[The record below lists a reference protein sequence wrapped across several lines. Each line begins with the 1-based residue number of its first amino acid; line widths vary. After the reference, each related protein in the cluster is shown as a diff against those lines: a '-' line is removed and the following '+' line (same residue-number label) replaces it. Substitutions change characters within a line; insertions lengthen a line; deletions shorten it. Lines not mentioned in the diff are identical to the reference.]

1 MRRAVRRTR
10 HRAPPGIRAEITRI
24 PAPDGTTDRKGVTF
38 KERVVFDRAATT
50 TGIMH
55 VGVGGFHRSHQLCYL
70 NDLLKHDFENAKK
83 WCYTGI
89 GVMPGDV
96 KMRDY
101 LRDNDWSYPI
111 ISRAGAEVSSF
122 DVQVEE
128 VVAMHDMVL
137 AWEDPIGTIERM
149 ASPDVKIISLT
160 ITEFG
165 YRVPLT
171 KGDFSLIER
180 CLNCQ
185 LRDEDE
191 PLHPESKN
199 PTTFGLICAAAAV
212 RFANGTRPF
221 TIMSCDNLPHN
232 GEVCKRRM
240 TSAAEELGCA
250 GLCAASLDEFVVWLQ
265 TQVKYPS
272 TMVDRITPATSWE
285 DIATLPSQLGFEDA
299 WPVMCEPYK
308 HWVIEDNFVD
318 NERPAWEATGAVVVA
333 DVIPHELMKVRLLNV
348 THSAMCYAGILAGC
362 THVHEAVTHQK
373 IRALLTQIQINEI
386 APTLLKH
393 GAMIDSPILLNGME
407 TYAGTVLARFE
418 NVAVKD
424 QLDRI
429 AADGSEKFRVQGRD
443 VVVEGLTQGLKM
455 RGFAMYVASWAWFLQ
470 REVSEGNEVRD
481 AGGAAVTACFQNGG
495 SGVVGFL
502 GMEEIF
508 GPLVGEFGDEWR
520 NEIVGFYNTINEEGV
535 GVAIDDAL
543 NENVYQQEELVAAAR

>member
-1 MRRAVRRTR
+1 
-10 HRAPPGIRAEITRI
+10 
-24 PAPDGTTDRKGVTF
+24 
-38 KERVVFDRAATT
+38 
-50 TGIMH
+50 
-55 VGVGGFHRSHQLCYL
+55 
-70 NDLLKHDFENAKK
+70 
-83 WCYTGI
+83 
-89 GVMPGDV
+89 
-96 KMRDY
+96 
-101 LRDNDWSYPI
+101 
-111 ISRAGAEVSSF
+111 
-122 DVQVEE
+122 
-128 VVAMHDMVL
+128 
-137 AWEDPIGTIERM
+137 
-149 ASPDVKIISLT
+149 
-160 ITEFG
+160 
-165 YRVPLT
+165 
-171 KGDFSLIER
+171 LIER

-362 THVHEAVTHQK
+362 THVVRAFPNHHVPPCAIAHTRTRRDYYDQK
-373 IRALLTQIQINEI
+373 GLFPLPSTLTVYSYQSLI
-386 APTLLKH
+386 
-393 GAMIDSPILLNGME
+393 PITN
-407 TYAGTVLARFE
+407 R
-418 NVAVKD
+418 
-424 QLDRI
+424 
-429 AADGSEKFRVQGRD
+429 
-443 VVVEGLTQGLKM
+443 
-455 RGFAMYVASWAWFLQ
+455 
-470 REVSEGNEVRD
+470 
-481 AGGAAVTACFQNGG
+481 
-495 SGVVGFL
+495 
-502 GMEEIF
+502 
-508 GPLVGEFGDEWR
+508 
-520 NEIVGFYNTINEEGV
+520 
-535 GVAIDDAL
+535 
-543 NENVYQQEELVAAAR
+543 

>member
-1 MRRAVRRTR
+1 LASN
-10 HRAPPGIRAEITRI
+10 
-24 PAPDGTTDRKGVTF
+24 
-38 KERVVFDRAATT
+38 FD
-50 TGIMH
+50 
-55 VGVGGFHRSHQLCYL
+55 Q
-70 NDLLKHDFENAKK
+70 AKR

-89 GVMPGDV
+89 GVMPNDT

-101 LRDNDWSYPI
+101 LRDNNWTYPI

-128 VVAMHDMVL
+128 VVAMHDMLL
-137 AWEDPIGTIERM
+137 AFEDPVATIQKM

-171 KGDFSLIER
+171 KGDFSLIEQ
-180 CLNCQ
+180 CLNG
-185 LRDEDE
+185 LLLDEE
-191 PLHPESKN
+191 EELHEESQN
-199 PTTFGLICAAAAV
+199 PTTFGLICAAAAM
-212 RFANGTRPF
+212 RFHDGTRPF

-232 GEVCKRRM
+232 GEVCKQRM
-240 TSAAEELGCA
+240 TGAAEELVCA
-250 GLCAASLDEFVVWLQ
+250 GLCATSLDEFVVWLQ

-285 DIATLPSQLGFEDA
+285 DIATLPATLGFEDN

-318 NERPAWEATGAVVVA
+318 DERPNWEDTGAVVVD

-362 THVHEAVTHQK
+362 THVHEAVTHSK
-373 IRALLTQIQINEI
+373 IRGLLTQIQLNEI
-386 APTLLKH
+386 GPTLFAH
-393 GAMIDSPILLNGME
+393 EAMGSSPILLNGLE
-407 TYAGTVLARFE
+407 EYAGLVLRRFE

-424 QLDRI
+424 QLERI
-429 AADGSEKFRVQGRD
+429 AMDGSEKFRVQGQD
-443 VVVEGLTQGLKM
+443 VVLEGLKQGHKM
-455 RGFAMYVASWAWFLQ
+455 RGFAMYVASWAYFLQ
-470 REVSEGNEVRD
+470 REVAEGNEVKD
-481 AGGAAVTACFQNGG
+481 MGGAAVTACFQDGG

-508 GPLVGEFGDEWR
+508 GELTKEIGEQWRDE
-520 NEIVGFYNTINEEGV
+520 IIGFYNTISEEGV

-543 NENVYQQEELVAAAR
+543 NENVWVQEEEMVTQTVTVSR